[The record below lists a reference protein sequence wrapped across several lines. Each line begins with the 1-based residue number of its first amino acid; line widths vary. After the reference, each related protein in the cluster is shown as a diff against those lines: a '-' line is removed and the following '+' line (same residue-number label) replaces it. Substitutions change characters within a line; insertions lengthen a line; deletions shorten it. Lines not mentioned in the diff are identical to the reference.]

1 MAQKLA
7 DNELDMELE
16 KESGGGFERFLF
28 FLIPIVFT
36 IVLVGVLLTLFNMD
50 FRSEM
55 ISLGSKIPVVK
66 NWIPEP
72 KDKATQTKEAD
83 QKAQS
88 ESSEA
93 TIQQLKA
100 DLAKQTEELKKAT
113 AAKTTQDKKV
123 TELQNQVNTLQT
135 QQGQQLQTGQQ
146 GQVSQQ
152 GQAGTQTT
160 DGTTNEDP
168 YVKQTRELA
177 SMYEGMTASK
187 AAPIMENLT
196 TEETVQLLSYMDPAN
211 SAKIL
216 QKMDAK
222 KAADITMALKNVTP
236 STDLSVAAL
245 QSRLKKDQGT
255 TAGTTGKSLQSTQI
269 SSTFASMDKKSGA
282 ELILQTYKIS
292 PDKALHI
299 LNTVDDSTR
308 ASLLQY
314 MSAKD
319 AGQTAKILNKLMG
332 NK

>member
-7 DNELDMELE
+7 ENELDMDLG
-16 KESGGGFERFLF
+16 KESGGGFERFMF

-55 ISLGSKIPVVK
+55 ISLGNKIPVVK
-66 NWIPEP
+66 NWVPEP

-135 QQGQQLQTGQQ
+135 QQEQQPQA
-146 GQVSQQ
+146 SQQ

-160 DGTTNEDP
+160 GGTTNEDP
-168 YVKQTRELA
+168 YVKQARDLA

-245 QSRLKKDQGT
+245 QSRLKKDQGA
-255 TAGTTGKSLQSTQI
+255 TAGTTSKSLQSTQI

-292 PDKALHI
+292 PDKALNI

-308 ASLLQY
+308 GSLLQN

-332 NK
+332 SK

>member
-7 DNELDMELE
+7 ENELDMELG
-16 KESGGGFERFLF
+16 KESGGGFERFMF

-55 ISLGSKIPVVK
+55 ISLGNKIPIVK

-123 TELQNQVNTLQT
+123 TELQNQVNTMQT
-135 QQGQQLQTGQQ
+135 QQEQQS
-146 GQVSQQ
+146 QVSQQ
-152 GQAGTQTT
+152 GQVGTQTT
-160 DGTTNEDP
+160 GGTTNEDP
-168 YVKQTRELA
+168 YVKQARDLA

-255 TAGTTGKSLQSTQI
+255 TAGTTSKSLQSTQI

-292 PDKALHI
+292 PDKALNI

-308 ASLLQY
+308 ASLLQN

-319 AGQTAKILNKLMG
+319 AAQTAKILNKLMG
-332 NK
+332 SK

>member
-7 DNELDMELE
+7 ENELDMDLG
-16 KESGGGFERFLF
+16 KESGGGFERFMF

-55 ISLGSKIPVVK
+55 ISLGNKIPVVK

-93 TIQQLKA
+93 TIEQLKA

-135 QQGQQLQTGQQ
+135 QQEQQ
-146 GQVSQQ
+146 SQASQ
-152 GQAGTQTT
+152 PGQAGTQTT
-160 DGTTNEDP
+160 GGTTNEDP
-168 YVKQTRELA
+168 YVKQARDLA

-255 TAGTTGKSLQSTQI
+255 TAGTTSKSLQSTQI

-292 PDKALHI
+292 PDKALNI

-308 ASLLQY
+308 GSLLQN

-319 AGQTAKILNKLMG
+319 AAQTAKILNKLMG
-332 NK
+332 SK

>member
-7 DNELDMELE
+7 ENELDMDLG
-16 KESGGGFERFLF
+16 KESGGGFERFMF

-50 FRSEM
+50 FRSQM
-55 ISLGSKIPVVK
+55 ISLGNKIPVVK
-66 NWIPEP
+66 NWVPEP

-135 QQGQQLQTGQQ
+135 QQEKQPQA
-146 GQVSQQ
+146 SQQ
-152 GQAGTQTT
+152 GQAGTQATG
-160 DGTTNEDP
+160 GTTNEDP
-168 YVKQTRELA
+168 YVKQARDLA

-255 TAGTTGKSLQSTQI
+255 TAGTTSKSLQSTQI
-269 SSTFASMDKKSGA
+269 SGTFASMDKKSGA

-292 PDKALHI
+292 PDKALNI

-308 ASLLQY
+308 GSLLQN

-319 AGQTAKILNKLMG
+319 AAQTAKILNKLMG
-332 NK
+332 SK

>member
-7 DNELDMELE
+7 DNELDMDLE
-16 KESGGGFERFLF
+16 KESGGGFERFMF

-55 ISLGSKIPVVK
+55 ITLGNKIPIVK
-66 NWIPEP
+66 NWLPES
-72 KDKATQTKEAD
+72 KDKAAQTKEAD

-93 TIQQLKA
+93 TIQQLKT
-100 DLAKQTEELKKAT
+100 DLAKQTEELKKAS
-113 AAKTTQDKKV
+113 AAKTAQDKKV
-123 TELQNQVNTLQT
+123 TELQNQVNSLQT
-135 QQGQQLQTGQQ
+135 QQTQTGQQ
-146 GQVSQQ
+146 GQTGTQA
-152 GQAGTQTT
+152 AGTTAS
-160 DGTTNEDP
+160 GTANEDP
-168 YVKQTRELA
+168 YVKQAKDLA

-245 QSRLKKDQGT
+245 QSRLKKDQSS
-255 TAGTTGKSLQSTQI
+255 TAGTTSKSLQNTQI

-292 PDKALHI
+292 PDKALNI
-299 LNTVDDSTR
+299 LKTVDDSTR
-308 ASLLQY
+308 ASLLQN

-332 NK
+332 TK

>member
-7 DNELDMELE
+7 ENELDMDLG
-16 KESGGGFERFLF
+16 KESGGGFERFMF

-55 ISLGSKIPVVK
+55 ISLGNKIPVVK
-66 NWIPEP
+66 NWVPEP

-135 QQGQQLQTGQQ
+135 QQEQQLQA
-146 GQVSQQ
+146 SQQ

-160 DGTTNEDP
+160 GGTTNEDP
-168 YVKQTRELA
+168 YVKHTRDLA

-255 TAGTTGKSLQSTQI
+255 TAGTTSKSLQSTQI

-292 PDKALHI
+292 PDKALNI

-308 ASLLQY
+308 GSLLQN

-319 AGQTAKILNKLMG
+319 AAQTAKILNKLMG
-332 NK
+332 SK

>member
-7 DNELDMELE
+7 ENELDMDLG
-16 KESGGGFERFLF
+16 KESGGGFERFMF

-55 ISLGSKIPVVK
+55 ISLGNKIPVVK
-66 NWIPEP
+66 NWVPEP

-113 AAKTTQDKKV
+113 AARTTQDKKV

-135 QQGQQLQTGQQ
+135 QQEQQPQA
-146 GQVSQQ
+146 SQQ

-160 DGTTNEDP
+160 GGTTNEDP
-168 YVKQTRELA
+168 YVKQARDLA

-255 TAGTTGKSLQSTQI
+255 TAGTTSKSLQSTQI

-292 PDKALHI
+292 PDKALNI

-308 ASLLQY
+308 GSLLQN

-319 AGQTAKILNKLMG
+319 AAQTAKILNKLMG
-332 NK
+332 SK

>member
-7 DNELDMELE
+7 ENELDMDLG
-16 KESGGGFERFLF
+16 KESGGGFERFMF

-55 ISLGSKIPVVK
+55 ISLGNKIPVVK
-66 NWIPEP
+66 NWVPEP

-123 TELQNQVNTLQT
+123 SELQNQVNTLQT
-135 QQGQQLQTGQQ
+135 QQEQQPQA
-146 GQVSQQ
+146 SQQ

-160 DGTTNEDP
+160 GGTTNEDP
-168 YVKQTRELA
+168 YVKQARDLA

-255 TAGTTGKSLQSTQI
+255 TAGTTSKSLQSTQI

-292 PDKALHI
+292 PDKALNI

-308 ASLLQY
+308 GSLLQN

-319 AGQTAKILNKLMG
+319 AAQTAKILNKLMG
-332 NK
+332 SK

>member
-7 DNELDMELE
+7 DNELDMDLE
-16 KESGGGFERFLF
+16 KESGGGFERFMF

-66 NWIPEP
+66 NWIPES
-72 KDKATQTKEAD
+72 KDKADQMKEAD

-88 ESSEA
+88 KSSEA
-93 TIQQLKA
+93 TIEQLKA
-100 DLAKQTEELKKAT
+100 DLAKQTEELKKA
-113 AAKTTQDKKV
+113 AEAKTAQDKKV
-123 TELQNQVNTLQT
+123 AELQNQVNTLQT
-135 QQGQQLQTGQQ
+135 GQTQQPQTGQQ
-146 GQVSQQ
+146 GQT
-152 GQAGTQTT
+152 GTQSA
-160 DGTTNEDP
+160 DGTTTEDP
-168 YVKQTRELA
+168 YVKQAKELS

-196 TEETVQLLSYMDPAN
+196 TEEIVQLLSYMDPAN

-245 QSRLKKDQGT
+245 QSRLKKDQAS
-255 TAGTTGKSLQSTQI
+255 TAGTTSKSLQNTQI

-292 PDKALHI
+292 PDKALNI

-308 ASLLQY
+308 ASLLQN

-332 NK
+332 SK

>member
-7 DNELDMELE
+7 ENELDMELG
-16 KESGGGFERFLF
+16 KESGGGFERFMF

-55 ISLGSKIPVVK
+55 ISLGNKIPIVK

-123 TELQNQVNTLQT
+123 TELQNQVNTMQT
-135 QQGQQLQTGQQ
+135 QQEQQS
-146 GQVSQQ
+146 QVSQQ

-160 DGTTNEDP
+160 GGTTNEDP
-168 YVKQTRELA
+168 YVKQARDLA

-255 TAGTTGKSLQSTQI
+255 TAGTTSKSLQNTQI

-292 PDKALHI
+292 PDKALNI

-308 ASLLQY
+308 ASLLQN

-319 AGQTAKILNKLMG
+319 AAQTAKILNKLMG
-332 NK
+332 SK

>member
-1 MAQKLA
+1 MARKLA
-7 DNELDMELE
+7 DNELDMDLE
-16 KESGGGFERFLF
+16 KESGGGFERFMF

-55 ISLGSKIPVVK
+55 ISLGNKIPIVK
-66 NWIPEP
+66 NWLPES
-72 KDKATQTKEAD
+72 KDKAAQTKEAD

-93 TIQQLKA
+93 TIQQLKT
-100 DLAKQTEELKKAT
+100 DLAKQTEELKKAS
-113 AAKTTQDKKV
+113 AAKTAQDKKV

-135 QQGQQLQTGQQ
+135 QQTQQSQTGQQ
-146 GQVSQQ
+146 GQTGTQA
-152 GQAGTQTT
+152 AGTTAS
-160 DGTTNEDP
+160 GTANEDP
-168 YVKQTRELA
+168 FVKQTKDLA

-245 QSRLKKDQGT
+245 QSRLKKDQGST
-255 TAGTTGKSLQSTQI
+255 TGTTGKSLQNTQI

-292 PDKALHI
+292 PDKALNI

-308 ASLLQY
+308 ASLLQN

-332 NK
+332 SK

>member
-1 MAQKLA
+1 MARNLA
-7 DNELDMELE
+7 ENELDMDLE
-16 KESGGGFERFLF
+16 KESGGGFERFMF

-50 FRSEM
+50 FRSEV
-55 ISLGSKIPVVK
+55 ISLGNKIPIVK

-72 KDKATQTKEAD
+72 KDKVAKSKEAD

-135 QQGQQLQTGQQ
+135 QQEQQSQA
-146 GQVSQQ
+146 SQQ
-152 GQAGTQTT
+152 GQMGTQTA
-160 DGTTNEDP
+160 DGTANEDP
-168 YVKQTRELA
+168 YVKQARDLA

-187 AAPIMENLT
+187 AAPIMANLT

-245 QSRLKKDQGT
+245 QSRLKKDQST
-255 TAGTTGKSLQSTQI
+255 TAGTTSKSLQNTQI

-292 PDKALHI
+292 PDKALNI

-308 ASLLQY
+308 ASLLQN

-319 AGQTAKILNKLMG
+319 AAQTAKILNKLMG
-332 NK
+332 SK

>member
-7 DNELDMELE
+7 ENELDMDLE
-16 KESGGGFERFLF
+16 KESGGGFERFMF

-55 ISLGSKIPVVK
+55 ISLGNKIPIVK
-66 NWIPEP
+66 NWLPEP
-72 KDKATQTKEAD
+72 KDKVAQDKEAD
-83 QKAQS
+83 KKAQS
-88 ESSEA
+88 ESSGA
-93 TIQQLKA
+93 TIQQLKT
-100 DLAKQTEELKKAT
+100 DLVKQTEELKKAA
-113 AAKTTQDKKV
+113 AAKTAQDKKV

-135 QQGQQLQTGQQ
+135 KQEQQSQ
-146 GQVSQQ
+146 SAQQ
-152 GQAGTQTT
+152 GQAGTQAA
-160 DGTTNEDP
+160 GTAAGGTANEDP
-168 YVKQTRELA
+168 YVKQAKDLA

-187 AAPIMENLT
+187 AAPIMGNLT

-255 TAGTTGKSLQSTQI
+255 TAGATSKNLQNSQI

-282 ELILQTYKIS
+282 ELILQTYKIN
-292 PDKALHI
+292 PDKALSI

-308 ASLLQY
+308 ASLLQN

-332 NK
+332 SK

>member
-1 MAQKLA
+1 MARNLA
-7 DNELDMELE
+7 ENGLDMDLE
-16 KESGGGFERFLF
+16 KESGGGFERFMF

-50 FRSEM
+50 FRSEV
-55 ISLGSKIPVVK
+55 ISLGNKIPIVK

-72 KDKATQTKEAD
+72 KDKVAKSKEAD

-100 DLAKQTEELKKAT
+100 DLAKQTEELKKTT

-135 QQGQQLQTGQQ
+135 QQEQQSQ
-146 GQVSQQ
+146 GSQQ
-152 GQAGTQTT
+152 GQTGTQTA
-160 DGTTNEDP
+160 DGTANEDP
-168 YVKQTRELA
+168 YVKQARDLA

-187 AAPIMENLT
+187 AAPIMANLT

-245 QSRLKKDQGT
+245 QSRLKKDQST
-255 TAGTTGKSLQSTQI
+255 TAGTTSKSLQNTQI

-282 ELILQTYKIS
+282 DLILQTYKIS
-292 PDKALHI
+292 PDKALNI

-308 ASLLQY
+308 ASLLQN

-319 AGQTAKILNKLMG
+319 AAQTAKILNKLMG
-332 NK
+332 SK

>member
-7 DNELDMELE
+7 ENELDMDLG
-16 KESGGGFERFLF
+16 KESGGGFERFMF

-55 ISLGSKIPVVK
+55 ISLGNKIPVVK
-66 NWIPEP
+66 NWVPEP
-72 KDKATQTKEAD
+72 KDKATQTKEAG

-135 QQGQQLQTGQQ
+135 QQEQQPQA
-146 GQVSQQ
+146 SQQ

-160 DGTTNEDP
+160 GGTTNEDP
-168 YVKQTRELA
+168 YVKQARDLA

-255 TAGTTGKSLQSTQI
+255 TAGTTSKSLQSTQI

-292 PDKALHI
+292 PDKALNI

-308 ASLLQY
+308 GSLLQN

-319 AGQTAKILNKLMG
+319 AAQTAKILNKLMG
-332 NK
+332 SK

>member
-7 DNELDMELE
+7 ENELDMDLG
-16 KESGGGFERFLF
+16 KESGGGFERFMF

-55 ISLGSKIPVVK
+55 ISLGNKIPVVK
-66 NWIPEP
+66 NWVPEP

-135 QQGQQLQTGQQ
+135 QQEQQPQA
-146 GQVSQQ
+146 SQQ

-160 DGTTNEDP
+160 GGTTNEDP
-168 YVKQTRELA
+168 YVKQARDLA

-255 TAGTTGKSLQSTQI
+255 TAGTTSKSLQSTQI

-292 PDKALHI
+292 PDKALNI

-308 ASLLQY
+308 GSLLQN

-319 AGQTAKILNKLMG
+319 AAQTAKILNKLMG
-332 NK
+332 SK

>member
-1 MAQKLA
+1 MARNLA
-7 DNELDMELE
+7 ENELDMDLE
-16 KESGGGFERFLF
+16 KESGGGFERFMF

-55 ISLGSKIPVVK
+55 ISLGNKIPIVK

-72 KDKATQTKEAD
+72 KDKVAKGKEAD

-88 ESSEA
+88 QSSEA
-93 TIQQLKA
+93 TIQQLKT
-100 DLAKQTEELKKAT
+100 DLAKQTEELQKAA

-135 QQGQQLQTGQQ
+135 QQEQQPQA
-146 GQVSQQ
+146 SQQ
-152 GQAGTQTT
+152 GQTGTQAV
-160 DGTTNEDP
+160 DGTANEDP
-168 YVKQTRELA
+168 YVKQARDLA

-245 QSRLKKDQGT
+245 QSRLKKDQST
-255 TAGTTGKSLQSTQI
+255 TAGTTSKSLQNTQI

-292 PDKALHI
+292 PDKALNI

-308 ASLLQY
+308 ASLLQN

-319 AGQTAKILNKLMG
+319 AAQTAKILNKLMG
-332 NK
+332 SK

>member
-7 DNELDMELE
+7 ENELDMDLG
-16 KESGGGFERFLF
+16 KESGGGFERFMF

-55 ISLGSKIPVVK
+55 ISLGNKIPVVK

-93 TIQQLKA
+93 TIEQLKA

-123 TELQNQVNTLQT
+123 TELQNQVTTLQT
-135 QQGQQLQTGQQ
+135 QQEQQ
-146 GQVSQQ
+146 SQASQ
-152 GQAGTQTT
+152 PGQAGTQTT
-160 DGTTNEDP
+160 GGTTNEDP
-168 YVKQTRELA
+168 YVKQARDLA

-255 TAGTTGKSLQSTQI
+255 TAGTTSKSLQSTQI

-292 PDKALHI
+292 PDKALNI

-308 ASLLQY
+308 GSLLQN

-319 AGQTAKILNKLMG
+319 AAQTAKILNKLMG
-332 NK
+332 SK

>member
-7 DNELDMELE
+7 DNELDMDLE
-16 KESGGGFERFLF
+16 KESGGGFERFMF

-55 ISLGSKIPVVK
+55 ISLGNKIPIVK
-66 NWIPEP
+66 NWLPES
-72 KDKATQTKEAD
+72 KDKAAQTKEAD

-93 TIQQLKA
+93 TIQQLKT
-100 DLAKQTEELKKAT
+100 DLAKQTEELKKAS
-113 AAKTTQDKKV
+113 AAKTAQDKKV
-123 TELQNQVNTLQT
+123 TELQNQVNSLQT
-135 QQGQQLQTGQQ
+135 QQTQAGQQ
-146 GQVSQQ
+146 GQT
-152 GQAGTQTT
+152 GTQAAGATAS
-160 DGTTNEDP
+160 GTANEDP
-168 YVKQTRELA
+168 YVKQAKDLA

-222 KAADITMALKNVTP
+222 KAADITMALKNITP

-245 QSRLKKDQGT
+245 QSRLKKDQSS
-255 TAGTTGKSLQSTQI
+255 TAGTTSKSLQNTQI

-292 PDKALHI
+292 PDKALNI

-308 ASLLQY
+308 ASLLQN

-332 NK
+332 SK

>member
-1 MAQKLA
+1 MAQKLV
-7 DNELDMELE
+7 DNELDMDLE
-16 KESGGGFERFLF
+16 KGSGGGFERFMF

-55 ISLGSKIPVVK
+55 MSLGSKIPIVK
-66 NWIPEP
+66 NWIPES
-72 KDKATQTKEAD
+72 KEKTAQTKEAD

-88 ESSEA
+88 KSSEA
-93 TIQQLKA
+93 TIKQLKA
-100 DLAKQTEELKKAT
+100 DLAKQTEELKKASD
-113 AAKTTQDKKV
+113 AKTAQDKKV

-135 QQGQQLQTGQQ
+135 QQSQAGQQ
-146 GQVSQQ
+146 GQT
-152 GQAGTQTT
+152 GTQSA
-160 DGTTNEDP
+160 DGKTAEDP
-168 YVKQTRELA
+168 YVKQAKNLA

-196 TEETVQLLSYMDPAN
+196 TEEIVQLLSYMDPAN

-245 QSRLKKDQGT
+245 QSRLKKDQGS
-255 TAGTTGKSLQSTQI
+255 TAGTTSKSLQNTQI
-269 SSTFASMDKKSGA
+269 NSTFASMDKKSGA

-292 PDKALHI
+292 PDKALNI

-308 ASLLQY
+308 ASLLQN

-332 NK
+332 SK

>member
-1 MAQKLA
+1 MARNLA
-7 DNELDMELE
+7 ENELDMDLE
-16 KESGGGFERFLF
+16 KESGGGFERFMF

-55 ISLGSKIPVVK
+55 ISLGNKIPIVK

-72 KDKATQTKEAD
+72 KDKVAKGKEAD

-88 ESSEA
+88 QSSEA
-93 TIQQLKA
+93 TIQQLKT
-100 DLAKQTEELKKAT
+100 DLAKQTEELQKAA

-135 QQGQQLQTGQQ
+135 QQEQQPQA
-146 GQVSQQ
+146 SQQ
-152 GQAGTQTT
+152 GQTGTQAA
-160 DGTTNEDP
+160 DGTANEDP
-168 YVKQTRELA
+168 YVKQARDLA

-245 QSRLKKDQGT
+245 QSRLKKDQST
-255 TAGTTGKSLQSTQI
+255 TAGTTSKSLQNTQI

-292 PDKALHI
+292 PDKALNI

-308 ASLLQY
+308 ASLLQN

-319 AGQTAKILNKLMG
+319 AAQTAKILNKLMG
-332 NK
+332 SK

>member
-7 DNELDMELE
+7 ENELDMDLG
-16 KESGGGFERFLF
+16 KESGGGFERFMF

-55 ISLGSKIPVVK
+55 ISLGNKIPVVK

-93 TIQQLKA
+93 TIEQLKA

-123 TELQNQVNTLQT
+123 TELQNQVNTLKT
-135 QQGQQLQTGQQ
+135 QQEQQ
-146 GQVSQQ
+146 SQASQ
-152 GQAGTQTT
+152 PGQAGTQTT
-160 DGTTNEDP
+160 GGTTNEDP
-168 YVKQTRELA
+168 YVKQARDLA

-255 TAGTTGKSLQSTQI
+255 TAGTTSKSLQSTQI

-292 PDKALHI
+292 PDKALNI

-308 ASLLQY
+308 GSLLQN

-319 AGQTAKILNKLMG
+319 AAQTAKILNKLMG
-332 NK
+332 SK

>member
-7 DNELDMELE
+7 ENELDMDLG
-16 KESGGGFERFLF
+16 KESGGGFERFMF

-50 FRSEM
+50 FRSQM
-55 ISLGSKIPVVK
+55 ISLGNKIPVVK
-66 NWIPEP
+66 NWVPEP

-123 TELQNQVNTLQT
+123 TALQNQVNTLQT
-135 QQGQQLQTGQQ
+135 QQEQQPQA
-146 GQVSQQ
+146 SQQ

-160 DGTTNEDP
+160 GGTTNEDP
-168 YVKQTRELA
+168 YVKQARDLA

-245 QSRLKKDQGT
+245 QSRLKKDQGA

-292 PDKALHI
+292 PDKALNI

-308 ASLLQY
+308 GSLLQN

-319 AGQTAKILNKLMG
+319 AAQTAKILNKLMG
-332 NK
+332 SK

>member
-7 DNELDMELE
+7 ENELDMDLG
-16 KESGGGFERFLF
+16 KESGGGFERFMF

-55 ISLGSKIPVVK
+55 ISLGNKIPVVK
-66 NWIPEP
+66 NWVPEP

-135 QQGQQLQTGQQ
+135 QQEQQSQAN
-146 GQVSQQ
+146 QQ

-160 DGTTNEDP
+160 GGTTNEDP
-168 YVKQTRELA
+168 YVKQARDLA

-245 QSRLKKDQGT
+245 QSRLKKDQGA
-255 TAGTTGKSLQSTQI
+255 TAGTTSKSLQSTQI

-292 PDKALHI
+292 PDKALNI

-308 ASLLQY
+308 GSLLQN

-332 NK
+332 SK

>member
-1 MAQKLA
+1 MARNLA
-7 DNELDMELE
+7 ENELDMDLE
-16 KESGGGFERFLF
+16 KESGGGFERFMF

-55 ISLGSKIPVVK
+55 ISLGNKIPIVK

-72 KDKATQTKEAD
+72 EDKVAKSKEAD

-88 ESSEA
+88 QSSEA

-100 DLAKQTEELKKAT
+100 DLAKQTEELKKASD
-113 AAKTTQDKKV
+113 AKTTQDKKV

-135 QQGQQLQTGQQ
+135 QQEQQSQT
-146 GQVSQQ
+146 SQQ
-152 GQAGTQTT
+152 GQTGTQAA
-160 DGTTNEDP
+160 DGTANEDP
-168 YVKQTRELA
+168 YVKQARDLA

-245 QSRLKKDQGT
+245 QSRLKKDQST
-255 TAGTTGKSLQSTQI
+255 TAGTTSKNLQNTQI

-292 PDKALHI
+292 PDKALNI

-308 ASLLQY
+308 ASLLQN

-319 AGQTAKILNKLMG
+319 AAQTAKILNKLMG
-332 NK
+332 SK

>member
-7 DNELDMELE
+7 DNELDMDLE
-16 KESGGGFERFLF
+16 KESGGGFERFMF

-55 ISLGSKIPVVK
+55 ISLGNKIPIVK
-66 NWIPEP
+66 NWLPES
-72 KDKATQTKEAD
+72 KDKAAQTKEAD

-93 TIQQLKA
+93 TIQQLKT
-100 DLAKQTEELKKAT
+100 DLAKQTEELKKAS
-113 AAKTTQDKKV
+113 AAKTAQDKKV
-123 TELQNQVNTLQT
+123 TELQNQVNSLQT
-135 QQGQQLQTGQQ
+135 QQTQVGQQ
-146 GQVSQQ
+146 GQT
-152 GQAGTQTT
+152 GTQAAGATAS
-160 DGTTNEDP
+160 GTANEDP
-168 YVKQTRELA
+168 YVKQAKDLA

-222 KAADITMALKNVTP
+222 KAADITMALKNITP

-245 QSRLKKDQGT
+245 QSRLKKDQSS
-255 TAGTTGKSLQSTQI
+255 TAGTTSKSLQNTQI

-292 PDKALHI
+292 PDKALNI

-308 ASLLQY
+308 ASLLQN

-332 NK
+332 SK

>member
-7 DNELDMELE
+7 ENELDMDLG
-16 KESGGGFERFLF
+16 KESGGGFERFMF

-55 ISLGSKIPVVK
+55 ISLGNKIPVVK
-66 NWIPEP
+66 NWVPEP

-83 QKAQS
+83 RKAQS

-135 QQGQQLQTGQQ
+135 QQEQQPQA
-146 GQVSQQ
+146 SQQ

-160 DGTTNEDP
+160 GGTTNEDP
-168 YVKQTRELA
+168 YVKQARDLA

-255 TAGTTGKSLQSTQI
+255 TAGTTSKSLQSTQI

-292 PDKALHI
+292 PDKALNI

-308 ASLLQY
+308 GSLLQN

-319 AGQTAKILNKLMG
+319 AAQTAKILNKLMG
-332 NK
+332 SK

>member
-7 DNELDMELE
+7 ENELDMDLG
-16 KESGGGFERFLF
+16 KESGGGFERFMF

-55 ISLGSKIPVVK
+55 ISLGNKIPVVK

-93 TIQQLKA
+93 TIEQLKA

-135 QQGQQLQTGQQ
+135 QQEQQSQA
-146 GQVSQQ
+146 SQQ

-160 DGTTNEDP
+160 GGTTNEDP
-168 YVKQTRELA
+168 YVKQARDLA

-245 QSRLKKDQGT
+245 QSRLKKDQGI
-255 TAGTTGKSLQSTQI
+255 TAGTTSKSLQSTQI

-292 PDKALHI
+292 PDKALNI

-308 ASLLQY
+308 GSLLQN

-319 AGQTAKILNKLMG
+319 AAQTAKILNKLMG
-332 NK
+332 SK

>member
-7 DNELDMELE
+7 ENELDIDLG
-16 KESGGGFERFLF
+16 KESGGGFERFMF

-50 FRSEM
+50 FRSQM
-55 ISLGSKIPVVK
+55 ISLGNKIPVVK
-66 NWIPEP
+66 NWVPEP

-113 AAKTTQDKKV
+113 AARTTQDKKV

-135 QQGQQLQTGQQ
+135 QQEQQPQA
-146 GQVSQQ
+146 SQQ

-160 DGTTNEDP
+160 GGTTNEDP
-168 YVKQTRELA
+168 YVKQARDLA

-255 TAGTTGKSLQSTQI
+255 TAGTTSKSLQSTQI

-292 PDKALHI
+292 PDKALNI

-308 ASLLQY
+308 GSLLQN

-319 AGQTAKILNKLMG
+319 AAQTAKILNKLMG
-332 NK
+332 SK

>member
-1 MAQKLA
+1 MKWL
-7 DNELDMELE
+7 
-16 KESGGGFERFLF
+16 
-28 FLIPIVFT
+28 
-36 IVLVGVLLTLFNMD
+36 
-50 FRSEM
+50 
-55 ISLGSKIPVVK
+55 
-66 NWIPEP
+66 
-72 KDKATQTKEAD
+72 
-83 QKAQS
+83 
-88 ESSEA
+88 
-93 TIQQLKA
+93 
-100 DLAKQTEELKKAT
+100 
-113 AAKTTQDKKV
+113 
-123 TELQNQVNTLQT
+123 
-135 QQGQQLQTGQQ
+135 
-146 GQVSQQ
+146 
-152 GQAGTQTT
+152 
-160 DGTTNEDP
+160 P
-168 YVKQTRELA
+168 YVKQARDLA

-255 TAGTTGKSLQSTQI
+255 TAGTTSKSLQSTQI

-292 PDKALHI
+292 PDKALNI

-308 ASLLQY
+308 GSLLQN

-319 AGQTAKILNKLMG
+319 AAQTAKILNKLMG
-332 NK
+332 SK

>member
-1 MAQKLA
+1 MARNLA
-7 DNELDMELE
+7 ENELDMDLE
-16 KESGGGFERFLF
+16 KESGGGFERFMF

-55 ISLGSKIPVVK
+55 ISLGNKIPIVK

-72 KDKATQTKEAD
+72 KDKVAKSKEAD

-88 ESSEA
+88 QSSEA

-100 DLAKQTEELKKAT
+100 DLAKQTEELQKAAT
-113 AAKTTQDKKV
+113 AKTTQDKKV
-123 TELQNQVNTLQT
+123 TELQNQVSTLQT
-135 QQGQQLQTGQQ
+135 QQEQQPQA
-146 GQVSQQ
+146 SQQ
-152 GQAGTQTT
+152 GQTGTQAA
-160 DGTTNEDP
+160 DGTANEDP
-168 YVKQTRELA
+168 YVKQARDLA

-236 STDLSVAAL
+236 STDLSLAAL
-245 QSRLKKDQGT
+245 QSRLKKDQST
-255 TAGTTGKSLQSTQI
+255 TAGTTSKNLQNTQI

-292 PDKALHI
+292 PDKALNI

-308 ASLLQY
+308 ASLLQN

-319 AGQTAKILNKLMG
+319 AAQTAKILNKLMG
-332 NK
+332 SK

>member
-7 DNELDMELE
+7 ENELDMDLG
-16 KESGGGFERFLF
+16 KESGGGFERFMF

-55 ISLGSKIPVVK
+55 ISLGNKIPVVK

-135 QQGQQLQTGQQ
+135 QQEQQSQA
-146 GQVSQQ
+146 SQQ

-160 DGTTNEDP
+160 GGTTNEDP
-168 YVKQTRELA
+168 YVKQARDLA

-245 QSRLKKDQGT
+245 QSRLKKDQGI
-255 TAGTTGKSLQSTQI
+255 TAGTTSKSLQSTQI

-292 PDKALHI
+292 PDKALNI

-308 ASLLQY
+308 GSLLQN

-319 AGQTAKILNKLMG
+319 AAQTAKILNKLMG
-332 NK
+332 SK

>member
-7 DNELDMELE
+7 ENELDMDLG
-16 KESGGGFERFLF
+16 KESGGGFERFMF

-55 ISLGSKIPVVK
+55 ISLGNKIPVVK
-66 NWIPEP
+66 NWVPEP

-123 TELQNQVNTLQT
+123 TELQNQINTLQT
-135 QQGQQLQTGQQ
+135 QQEQQPQA
-146 GQVSQQ
+146 SQQ

-160 DGTTNEDP
+160 GGTTNEDP
-168 YVKQTRELA
+168 YVKQARDLA

-255 TAGTTGKSLQSTQI
+255 TAGTTSKSLQSTQI

-292 PDKALHI
+292 PDKALNI

-308 ASLLQY
+308 GSLLQN

-319 AGQTAKILNKLMG
+319 AAQTAKILNKLMG
-332 NK
+332 SK

>member
-7 DNELDMELE
+7 ENELDMDLG
-16 KESGGGFERFLF
+16 KESGGGFERFMF

-55 ISLGSKIPVVK
+55 ISLGNKIPVVK
-66 NWIPEP
+66 NWVPEP

-135 QQGQQLQTGQQ
+135 QQEQQLQA
-146 GQVSQQ
+146 SQQ

-160 DGTTNEDP
+160 GGTTNEDP
-168 YVKQTRELA
+168 YVKQARDLA

-255 TAGTTGKSLQSTQI
+255 TAGTTSKSLQSTQI

-292 PDKALHI
+292 PDKALNI

-308 ASLLQY
+308 GSLLQN

-319 AGQTAKILNKLMG
+319 AAQTAKILNKLMG
-332 NK
+332 SK

>member
-1 MAQKLA
+1 MARNLA
-7 DNELDMELE
+7 ENELDMDLA
-16 KESGGGFERFLF
+16 KESGGGFERFMF

-50 FRSEM
+50 FRSEV
-55 ISLGSKIPVVK
+55 ISLGNKIPIVK

-72 KDKATQTKEAD
+72 KDKVAKSKEVD

-93 TIQQLKA
+93 TIQQLKT
-100 DLAKQTEELKKAT
+100 DLAKQMEELKKAT

-135 QQGQQLQTGQQ
+135 QQEQQSQANQQ
-146 GQVSQQ
+146 GQT
-152 GQAGTQTT
+152 GTQTADAT
-160 DGTTNEDP
+160 ANEDP
-168 YVKQTRELA
+168 YVKQARDLA

-187 AAPIMENLT
+187 AAPIMANLT
-196 TEETVQLLSYMDPAN
+196 TEETVQLLSYMDTAN

-222 KAADITMALKNVTP
+222 KAADITMALKNITP

-245 QSRLKKDQGT
+245 QSRLKKNQST
-255 TAGTTGKSLQSTQI
+255 TAGTTSKSLQNTQI

-292 PDKALHI
+292 PDKALNI

-308 ASLLQY
+308 ASLLQN
-314 MSAKD
+314 MSVKD
-319 AGQTAKILNKLMG
+319 AAQTAKILNKLMG
-332 NK
+332 SK

>member
-7 DNELDMELE
+7 ENELDMDLG
-16 KESGGGFERFLF
+16 KESGGGFERFMF

-55 ISLGSKIPVVK
+55 ISLGNKIPVVK
-66 NWIPEP
+66 NWVPEP

-135 QQGQQLQTGQQ
+135 QQEQQS
-146 GQVSQQ
+146 QVSQQ

-160 DGTTNEDP
+160 GGTTNEDP
-168 YVKQTRELA
+168 YVKQARDLA

-255 TAGTTGKSLQSTQI
+255 TAGTTSKSLQSTQI

-292 PDKALHI
+292 PDKALNI

-308 ASLLQY
+308 GSLLQN

-319 AGQTAKILNKLMG
+319 AAQTAKILNKLMG
-332 NK
+332 SK

>member
-7 DNELDMELE
+7 DNELDMDLE
-16 KESGGGFERFLF
+16 KESGGGFERFMF

-55 ISLGSKIPVVK
+55 ISLGNKIPIVK
-66 NWIPEP
+66 NWLPES
-72 KDKATQTKEAD
+72 KDKAAQTKEAD

-93 TIQQLKA
+93 TIQQLKT
-100 DLAKQTEELKKAT
+100 DLAKQTEELKKAS
-113 AAKTTQDKKV
+113 AAKTAQDKKV
-123 TELQNQVNTLQT
+123 TELQNQVNSLQMQQT
-135 QQGQQLQTGQQ
+135 QAGQQ
-146 GQVSQQ
+146 GQT
-152 GQAGTQTT
+152 GTQAAGATAS
-160 DGTTNEDP
+160 GTANEDP
-168 YVKQTRELA
+168 YVKQAKDLA

-222 KAADITMALKNVTP
+222 KAADITMALKNITP

-245 QSRLKKDQGT
+245 QSRLKKDQSS
-255 TAGTTGKSLQSTQI
+255 TAGSTSKSLQNTQI

-292 PDKALHI
+292 PDKALNI

-308 ASLLQY
+308 ASLLQN

-332 NK
+332 SK

>member
-1 MAQKLA
+1 MARNLA
-7 DNELDMELE
+7 ENELDMDLE
-16 KESGGGFERFLF
+16 KESGGGFERFMF

-36 IVLVGVLLTLFNMD
+36 IVLVGVLLTLFNVD

-55 ISLGSKIPVVK
+55 ISLGNKIPIVK

-72 KDKATQTKEAD
+72 KDKVAKSKEAD

-88 ESSEA
+88 VSSEA

-113 AAKTTQDKKV
+113 AARTTQDKKV

-135 QQGQQLQTGQQ
+135 ETQQQS
-146 GQVSQQ
+146 QVSQQ
-152 GQAGTQTT
+152 GQTGTQAAS
-160 DGTTNEDP
+160 GTANEDP
-168 YVKQTRELA
+168 YVKQARDLA

-245 QSRLKKDQGT
+245 QSRLKKDQST
-255 TAGTTGKSLQSTQI
+255 TAGTTSKSLQNTQI

-292 PDKALHI
+292 PDKALNI

-308 ASLLQY
+308 ASLLQN

-319 AGQTAKILNKLMG
+319 AAQTAKILNKLMG
-332 NK
+332 SK